1 MAVVPLALRRAPL
14 EVLATLAARA
24 PWLERLAAPAS
35 SCQGPLGGGLEPLL
49 PAARYRDAFER
60 IFAYLAA
67 GDVYQ
72 VNLTQP
78 FTAPLIAP
86 AWALAAR
93 LGRQHRVP
101 YGAYLDLGST
111 EVVATWPELFLR
123 RRGRRVETRPIKGT
137 RPRGDG
143 PSQDVALAAELL
155 HDPKE
160 RAEHVMI
167 VDLERNDLGRVCE
180 VGTVVVERHAAVES
194 HPTVHHLV
202 STIAGRLRFQVG
214 LADLLRAT
222 FPGGSITGAPKVRA
236 MEIIRELEPWPR
248 GPYTGAFGFLD
259 PRGDLELGLAIR
271 TAIVG
276 GGVVRYPPRGGI
288 VAHPDAGRAGAE
300 ARLKTAALR
309 PAPGAP

>member
-1 MAVVPLALRRAPL
+1 M
-14 EVLATLAARA
+14 
-24 PWLERLAAPAS
+24 
-35 SCQGPLGGGLEPLL
+35 
-49 PAARYRDAFER
+49 
-60 IFAYLAA
+60 
-67 GDVYQ
+67 
-72 VNLTQP
+72 NLTQP
-78 FTAPLIAP
+78 FTAPFLAP

-93 LGRQHRVP
+93 LGRQHPVP

-111 EVVATWPELFLR
+111 QVVANSPELFLR

-137 RPRGDG
+137 RPRGEG
-143 PSQDVALAAELL
+143 PSDDAALAAELL

-180 VGTVVVERHAAVES
+180 VGTVTVERYAAVES

-202 STIAGRLRFQVG
+202 STIAGRLRPEVG

-271 TAIVG
+271 TACVTG
-276 GGVVRYPPRGGI
+276 GTVRYHAGGGI
-288 VAHPDAGRAGAE
+288 VADSDPERELAE
-300 ARLKTAALR
+300 AWLKTAALR
-309 PAPGAP
+309 RALGEEPRRGFELCSSG